1 MNKLKKLLNSLII
14 VLIIN
19 TPIMVLADSGLDS
32 NYKSSDSIVG
42 ALINTVLSL
51 LSPILKILSVKVTD
65 KDYNTYHIIV
75 AITCILVIFIVTL
88 VYIFKLNKKKETLK
102 KLGISI
108 IPVFIF
114 LLFSFITKLPLIIY
128 FLILTLYIIVYI
140 IVMKKLIKKRINN
153 TKEEINF
160 NEEEFNKIAFN
171 LYKEI
176 QIAWCDFNLNK
187 LKKLID
193 EKMYNEYT
201 KKLEELQNNKQK
213 NIMTDIE
220 YKNNKIIDVRVEESI
235 EIIECEM
242 EVICYDYIIN
252 DKDEVI
258 KGKKDKKYN
267 YTYKLIFNKIK
278 NNYILVNKKMS
289 KIKQV

>member
-1 MNKLKKLLNSLII
+1 MNKLKKLLNSFII
-14 VLIIN
+14 ILLIN
-19 TPIMVLADSGLDS
+19 TPMMVFADSGLDS

-51 LSPILKILSVKVTD
+51 ISPIVKLLSVKVTD
-65 KDYNTYHIIV
+65 KDYNTYQIIV
-75 AITCILVIFIVTL
+75 IITCILIIFIVTL

-128 FLILTLYIIVYI
+128 FFILTLYIIIYI

-153 TKEEINF
+153 AKEEINF
-160 NEEEFNKIAFN
+160 NEEEFNKTAFN

-176 QIAWCDFNLNK
+176 QIAWCNFDLNK

-201 KKLEELQNNKQK
+201 KKLEELQKHKQK

-220 YKNNKIIDVRVEESI
+220 YKNNKIIDIRVEESI

-252 DKDEVI
+252 DNDEVI

-267 YTYKLIFNKIK
+267 YIYKLVFNKIK